1 MNPGAHGNVPTFVTP
16 ITPTITVVRR
26 PAEWLLLSAAVL
38 HLWEVDGHGR
48 AWWGYGLFFV
58 VIVVGQG
65 VYSLLL
71 PRYGGV
77 QSFLVAGVLGNTA
90 LIALWA
96 WTRTLGGVPVG
107 PHRHVEPV
115 GLVDSVTM
123 MLQLLAVVLLVQ
135 ALTHLRAAGP
145 APVVASARTS

>member
-1 MNPGAHGNVPTFVTP
+1 MHGAVQKSVTWNAPTTMA
-16 ITPTITVVRR
+16 RQ
-26 PAEWLLLSAAVL
+26 PAEWLLLWAAVL

-65 VYSLLL
+65 LYSLLL
-71 PRYGGV
+71 PRYGHV
-77 QSFLVAGVLGNTA
+77 QRFLVAGVLGNTA

-115 GLVDSVTM
+115 GLVDSVTVT
-123 MLQLLAVVLLVQ
+123 LQLVAVVLLVQ
-135 ALTHLRAAGP
+135 ALTRLRAAGP
-145 APVVASARTS
+145 APVVDSARTS

>member
-1 MNPGAHGNVPTFVTP
+1 MSGGARGDVHIPVIRSAPT
-16 ITPTITVVRR
+16 TVVRQ

-65 VYSLLL
+65 LYSLLL
-71 PRYGGV
+71 PRYGRV
-77 QSFLVAGVLGNTA
+77 QRFLVAGVLGNTA
-90 LIALWA
+90 LIGLWA

-115 GLVDSVTM
+115 GLVDSVTVS
-123 MLQLLAVVLLVQ
+123 LQLVAVVLLVQ
-135 ALTHLRAAGP
+135 ALTRLRAAGS
-145 APVVASARTS
+145 APVVAAAGTS

>member
-1 MNPGAHGNVPTFVTP
+1 MTWNVPAAVA
-16 ITPTITVVRR
+16 RQ

-71 PRYGGV
+71 PHYGRV
-77 QSFLVAGVLGNTA
+77 QRFLVAGVLGNTA

-96 WTRTLGGVPVG
+96 WTRTLGGIPIG
-107 PHRHVEPV
+107 PHRHIEPV
-115 GLVDSVTM
+115 GLVDSVAMT
-123 MLQLLAVVLLVQ
+123 LQLVAVVLLVQ
-135 ALTHLRAAGP
+135 ALIRLRAAGP

>member
-1 MNPGAHGNVPTFVTP
+1 M
-16 ITPTITVVRR
+16 VRQ

-65 VYSLLL
+65 LYSLLL
-71 PRYGGV
+71 PRYASV

-115 GLVDSVTM
+115 GLVDSVTVT
-123 MLQLLAVVLLVQ
+123 LQLLAVVLLVQ
-135 ALTHLRAAGP
+135 ALTRLRAAGP
-145 APVVASARTS
+145 APVAAAAGTS